1 MKTKQVAF
9 VVSLMA
15 LWLAVVSCDR
25 HRVFDSYVNVP
36 KKGWDKDSL
45 AYFKVPVHS
54 TQQAM
59 NLLVNIR
66 NTQQYPN
73 SNLWLF
79 IDVKSPSGKVER
91 DTIECVLADVS
102 GKWLGKGWGSIY
114 HSKIMWKKGVR
125 FAEHGDYEF
134 KISHGMRSTEL
145 QGISDIGFRVETEK

>member
-1 MKTKQVAF
+1 MKTKQLTF
-9 VVSLMA
+9 VFSLLALLLVS
-15 LWLAVVSCDR
+15 VSCDR
-25 HRVFDSYVNVP
+25 NRVFDSYVTVP

-45 AYFKVPVHS
+45 ACFKVPVHS

-79 IDVKSPSGKVER
+79 IDVKSPSGKTER
-91 DTIECVLADVS
+91 DTIECMLADVN
-102 GKWLGKGWGSIY
+102 GEWTGKGWGSIF
-114 HSKIMWKKGVR
+114 HSSILWKRGVK

-134 KISHGMRSTEL
+134 KVSHGMRSSEL
-145 QGISDIGFRVETEK
+145 QGIQDVGLRVETVN